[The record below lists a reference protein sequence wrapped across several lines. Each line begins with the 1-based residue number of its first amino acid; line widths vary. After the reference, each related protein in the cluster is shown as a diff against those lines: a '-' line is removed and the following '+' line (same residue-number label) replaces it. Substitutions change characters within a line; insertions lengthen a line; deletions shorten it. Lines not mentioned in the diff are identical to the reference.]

1 METTI
6 YHYFNIWASFLALPL
21 LSGGMCACELP
32 SVQGR
37 GSGLECQA
45 AMAQE
50 QARGA
55 TPHPRSG
62 AAAERSYHTPE
73 VRRGSREEIPLV
85 QGKEQR
91 LLFAGAA

>member
-55 TPHPRSG
+55 TQHPRSG
-62 AAAERSYHTPE
+62 AAAG
-73 VRRGSREEIPLV
+73 RRYPTSE
-85 QGKEQR
+85 
-91 LLFAGAA
+91 AGGGG